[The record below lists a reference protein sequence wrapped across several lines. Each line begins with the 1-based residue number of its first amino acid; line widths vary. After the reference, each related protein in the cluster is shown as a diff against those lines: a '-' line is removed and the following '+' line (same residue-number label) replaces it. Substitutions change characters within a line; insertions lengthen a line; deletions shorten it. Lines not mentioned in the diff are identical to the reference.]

1 MIIKTQPK
9 PQQAIIIEED
19 KAYDAIIVGGGPA
32 GLTAALYALRSKL
45 NVLLVEKM
53 ILGGLATTTFKI
65 DNYPGFPDGI
75 SGQELGQR
83 LESQV
88 KKLSPQIVWGKAVQV
103 KNGKRNRE
111 VIIDGKSYFGK
122 SVIIATGSDPAKL
135 GIPGEEA
142 FTGRGVSY
150 CAVCDG
156 AFYQD
161 KSVVVV
167 GGGNSA
173 VEEALFLT
181 RYASKVTIVHRRDK
195 LRADRIVAEKAQSHP
210 KIYFHWNSTVHEIVG
225 DKVVNGIVILD
236 LLSKKKLTVPANGV
250 FVYIGYHPNIDA
262 VKGVVKLDE
271 RGFIITDENMK
282 TSALGIFAA
291 GDVRAKLLRQV
302 VTAAADGAIAATSAR
317 EFIEKGK

>member
-210 KIYFHWNSTVHEIVG
+210 KIYFHWNSTVQEIVG

>member
-1 MIIKTQPK
+1 MVIKTQPK

-19 KAYDAIIVGGGPA
+19 QSFDVIIVGGGPA

-45 NVLLVEKM
+45 NTLLVEKM
-53 ILGGLATTTFKI
+53 ILGGLATTTYKI

-75 SGQELGQR
+75 TGQELGQR
-83 LESQV
+83 LENQV
-88 KKLSPQIVWGKAVQV
+88 KKLSPTIVWGKAVQV
-103 KNGKRNRE
+103 KNGKRSRE
-111 VIIDGKSYFGK
+111 VIVDGKSYFGK
-122 SVIIATGSDPAKL
+122 TVVIATGSDPAKL
-135 GIPGEEA
+135 GIPGEET

-181 RYASKVTIVHRRDK
+181 RYAGKVSIIHRRDK

-210 KIYFHWNSTVHEIVG
+210 KIYFHWNSTAEEIIG
-225 DKVVNGIVILD
+225 DKNVNGIVVRD
-236 LLSKKKLTVPANGV
+236 LLSKKKLTVPTDGV
-250 FVYIGYHPNIDA
+250 FVYIGYHPNIEA
-262 VKGVVKLDE
+262 VKGMVKLDE

-282 TSALGIFAA
+282 TSAPGIFAA
-291 GDVRAKLLRQV
+291 GDVRAKSLRQV
-302 VTAAADGAIAATSAR
+302 VTATADGAIAANSAR